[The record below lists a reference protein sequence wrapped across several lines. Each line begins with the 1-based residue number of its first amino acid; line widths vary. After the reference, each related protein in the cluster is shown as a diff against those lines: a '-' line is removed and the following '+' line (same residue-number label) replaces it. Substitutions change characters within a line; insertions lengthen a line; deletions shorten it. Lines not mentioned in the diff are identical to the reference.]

1 MRKTLA
7 ASIAAAVVWTA
18 STTAAATPPAAS
30 TDGQSTRS
38 STAPAHGR
46 ADHVVLMALD
56 GFDVEYLDLVRS
68 GAAEPDAA
76 ALRGSQAHSS
86 AAEMP
91 NLQRL
96 LRRGSVTTSTGVM
109 TSITNPSWSSVAT
122 GAWPATHRNTAY
134 WFDTAT
140 GTARGQQRDLAVPT
154 IAQSIREQGG
164 TVFSAQWFI
173 LQNYGVTFGDP
184 DGLYTQPGG
193 DCSRRTDDAVAVLR
207 GEPVDS
213 GGQQVTTDGVPD
225 LVAVYCDVLDAIGHD
240 GGDADPR
247 IPAALTDIDRQLGR
261 IVQATKDAGVYG
273 DTAFVLT
280 GDHGMTTF
288 DKGFGAEGLAAI
300 EAAGFT
306 PQILT
311 SGQTPAPG
319 TDVVIVVG
327 GVADVR
333 IIGERAGDP
342 AAVRR
347 LERALRGLPQVRDVL
362 DEADQ
367 RRLRMSP
374 GYGDLVVEPEPGWS
388 FGATP
393 ADAAGRHGATTELH
407 VPLVLAGAGVRP
419 GVHPHD
425 PRHVD
430 VAPTIS
436 ALLGYAPPSGS
447 EGRALREALR
457 P

>member
-1 MRKTLA
+1 MARMMPSLRKTLA

-18 STTAAATPPAAS
+18 STAAAATLPGTDPGPDTGTATATS
-30 TDGQSTRS
+30 TGTPGDG
-38 STAPAHGR
+38 P
-46 ADHVVLMALD
+46 ADHVVFLALD

-76 ALRGSQAHSS
+76 A
-86 AAEMP
+86 MP

-134 WFDTAT
+134 WFDATT

-193 DCSRRTDDAVAVLR
+193 DCARRTDDAVAVLR

-213 GGQQVTTDGVPD
+213 GGQQVTANGVPD
-225 LVAVYCDVLDAIGHD
+225 LIAVYCDVLDAIGHD

-247 IPAALTDIDRQLGR
+247 IPAALADIDRQIGR

-273 DTAFVLT
+273 STAFVVT

-288 DKGFGAEGLAAI
+288 DKGFAAEGLAAI

-306 PQILT
+306 PQVLT
-311 SGQTPAPG
+311 SGQKPAPG

-333 IIGERAGDP
+333 VVGERAGDP

-347 LERALRGLPQVRDVL
+347 LERALRGLPQVRDVF

-367 RRLRMSP
+367 RRMRMSP
-374 GYGDLVVEPEPGWS
+374 HHGDLIVEPRPGWS
-388 FGATP
+388 FGPTP
-393 ADAAGRHGATTELH
+393 ADAAGRHGATTELR

-419 GVHPHD
+419 GVRPYE

-430 VAPTIS
+430 IAPTIS
-436 ALLGYAPPSGS
+436 ALLGYAPPSGA
-447 EGRALREALR
+447 EGRTLRESLR
-457 P
+457 R

>member
-1 MRKTLA
+1 MARMMPSLRKTLA
-7 ASIAAAVVWTA
+7 TCIAVALATTVAS
-18 STTAAATPPAAS
+18 TAAAAPGTGP
-30 TDGQSTRS
+30 R
-38 STAPAHGR
+38 TAPRDAP
-46 ADHVVLMALD
+46 ADHVVLLALD

-68 GAAEPDAA
+68 GAAP
-76 ALRGSQAHSS
+76 
-86 AAEMP
+86 MP
-91 NLQRL
+91 NLERL
-96 LRRGSVTTSTGVM
+96 LRRGSVSTSTGVM

-134 WFDTAT
+134 WFDTST
-140 GTARGQQRDLAVPT
+140 NTARGQQRDLAVPT
-154 IAQSIREQGG
+154 VAQSIRAQGG

-193 DCSRRTDDAVAVLR
+193 DCARRTDDAVSVLH

-213 GGQQVTTDGVPD
+213 GGDQVRANGVPD
-225 LVAVYCDVLDAIGHD
+225 LIAVYCDVLDAIGHE

-247 IPAALTDIDRQLGR
+247 IPAALADIDAQIGR
-261 IVQATKDAGVYG
+261 LVQATRDAGVYG
-273 DTAFVLT
+273 RTAFVVT

-300 EAAGFT
+300 EDAGFT

-333 IIGERAGDP
+333 VIGERAGDRS
-342 AAVRR
+342 AVRR

-362 DEADQ
+362 DEET
-367 RRLRMSP
+367 S
-374 GYGDLVVEPEPGWS
+374 
-388 FGATP
+388 
-393 ADAAGRHGATTELH
+393 AGCA
-407 VPLVLAGAGVRP
+407 
-419 GVHPHD
+419 
-425 PRHVD
+425 
-430 VAPTIS
+430 
-436 ALLGYAPPSGS
+436 
-447 EGRALREALR
+447 
-457 P
+457 